1 MFQDSIMSEQKNK
14 KVGITEVVLRDGHQS
29 LLATRFT
36 LADMLPIA
44 RKIDEVGYWSAET
57 WGGATFD
64 ACIRYLNEDP
74 WERLRALKKAMPNT
88 KQQMLLRGQNLVGYK
103 HYSDET
109 VSLFIQK
116 ASDNGVD
123 VFRIFDALNDFNNI
137 ELALKEVK
145 ANGKHAQGAMA
156 YTTSPVH
163 NLDTWLDY
171 AKKIEDSGADSVA
184 IKDMA
189 GILKPYDAYEL
200 VTLLKKNLS
209 IPVHMQCHATTGMS
223 TASNLKAIEAGI
235 DNIDTSISSM
245 SMTYGHSPTETL
257 VSMFSGRDQD
267 FDLDINLLG
276 DISDYFRSIREKYS
290 EFEGTLKGVDSSMLT
305 KQVPGGMLSNLE
317 SQLKAINQ
325 EDKLEDVKKEIPLV
339 RADLGYPPLV
349 TPVSQIIGAQSLL
362 NVTETV
368 RYGKL
373 TSETKRLA
381 LGSYGELP
389 GKVKKEILE
398 MASSDRP
405 EEEEEKDVDELKNE
419 FQSICNDNNLPDLS
433 DNLESLLTYILFSN
447 IAVTFFKG
455 RSF

>member
-1 MFQDSIMSEQKNK
+1 MPSKKNQ

-44 RKIDEVGYWSAET
+44 KKLDEVGYWSIES

-64 ACIRYLNEDP
+64 SCIRYLNEDP

-88 KQQMLLRGQNLVGYK
+88 KQQMLLRGKNLVGYK

-116 ASDNGVD
+116 AAENGVD

-137 ELALKEVK
+137 EFAIKQVK
-145 ANGKHAQGAMA
+145 KNGKHAQGAIA

-163 NLDTWLDY
+163 NLSTWLDY
-171 AKKIEDSGADSVA
+171 AKKVEDSGADSFA

-189 GILKPYDAYEL
+189 GILKPYDAFEL
-200 VTLLKKNLS
+200 VTALKENLS
-209 IPVHMQCHATTGMS
+209 IPIHMQCHATTGMS

-245 SMTYGHSPTETL
+245 SMTYGHSATETL
-257 VSMFSGRDQD
+257 VSMFSDREIDLG
-267 FDLDINLLG
+267 LDINLLG
-276 DISDYFRSIREKYS
+276 EISDYFRVIREKYS
-290 EFEGTLKGVDSSMLT
+290 EFEGSLKGVDSSMLI

-325 EDKLEDVKKEIPLV
+325 EDKLEEIKEEIARV
-339 RADLGYPPLV
+339 REDFGFPPLV

-362 NVTETV
+362 NVTEDS
-368 RYGKL
+368 RYGSL
-373 TSETKRLA
+373 TSETKKLV
-381 LGSYGELP
+381 LGAYGELP
-389 GKVKKEILE
+389 GNIGEEIVK
-398 MASSDRP
+398 MASEDPP
-405 EEEEEKDVDELKNE
+405 EKELEKTLNETEKEFKN
-419 FQSICNDNNLPDLS
+419 ICTENDLPDLS
-433 DNLESLLTYILFSN
+433 SNTESLLTYALFSN
-447 IAVTFFKG
+447 IAVKFFKE
-455 RSF
+455 RDFK

>member
-1 MFQDSIMSEQKNK
+1 MPDKKNQ

-44 RKIDEVGYWSAET
+44 KKLDQVGYWSIES

-64 ACIRYLNEDP
+64 SCIRYLNEDP

-88 KQQMLLRGQNLVGYK
+88 RQQMLLRGQNLVGYK

-116 ASDNGVD
+116 AAENGID

-137 ELALKEVK
+137 EFSIKQVKE
-145 ANGKHAQGAMA
+145 NGKHAQGAMA

-163 NLDTWLDY
+163 NLETWLDY
-171 AKKIEDSGADSVA
+171 AKKVEDSGADSFA

-189 GILKPYDAYEL
+189 GILKPYDAFEL
-200 VTLLKKNLS
+200 VTALKDKLS
-209 IPVHMQCHATTGMS
+209 IPIHMQCHATTGMS

-245 SMTYGHSPTETL
+245 SMTYGHSATETL
-257 VSMFSGRDQD
+257 VSMFSDREADLG
-267 FDLDINLLG
+267 LDINLLG
-276 DISDYFRSIREKYS
+276 DISDYFRVIREKYS
-290 EFEGTLKGVDSSMLT
+290 EFEGSLKGVDSTMLI

-317 SQLKAINQ
+317 SQLKTINQ
-325 EDKLEDVKKEIPLV
+325 QDKLEKVKDEIAKV
-339 RADLGYPPLV
+339 REDFGYPPLV

-362 NVTETV
+362 NVTENSK
-368 RYGKL
+368 YGSL
-373 TSETKRLA
+373 TSETKKLV
-381 LGSYGELP
+381 LGAYGKLP
-389 GKVKKEILE
+389 GKVKEEIVKKASEDPPEQEDERKLE
-398 MASSDRP
+398 EIA
-405 EEEEEKDVDELKNE
+405 EELKT
-419 FQSICNDNNLPDLS
+419 ICSKNNLPDLS
-433 DNLESLLTYILFSN
+433 DNTESLLTYTLFSN
-447 IAVTFFKG
+447 TAVNFFKE
-455 RSF
+455 RNF

>member
-1 MFQDSIMSEQKNK
+1 MSDKKNQKI
-14 KVGITEVVLRDGHQS
+14 GITEVVLRDGHQS

-44 RKIDEVGYWSAET
+44 KKLDQIGYWSIES

-64 ACIRYLNEDP
+64 ACVRYLKEDP

-103 HYSDET
+103 HYSNET

-116 ASDNGVD
+116 SCENGID

-137 ELALKEVK
+137 EFAIKEVK
-145 ANGKHAQGAMA
+145 ENRRHAQGAMA

-163 NLDTWLDY
+163 DLNTWLDF
-171 AKKIEDSGADSVA
+171 AKKVEDSGADSFA

-189 GILKPYDAYEL
+189 GILKPYDAFEL
-200 VTLLKKNLS
+200 VTALKENLT
-209 IPVHMQCHATTGMS
+209 IPIHMQCHATTGMS

-257 VSMFSGRDQD
+257 VSMFSDQD
-267 FDLDINLLG
+267 NDLGLDINLLG
-276 DISDYFRSIREKYS
+276 EIAEYFRVIREKYS
-290 EFEGTLKGVDSSMLT
+290 EFEGTLKGVDSSMLI

-317 SQLKAINQ
+317 SQLKSINQ
-325 EDKLEDVKKEIPLV
+325 ENKLEEVKNEIPKV
-339 RADLGYPPLV
+339 RKDFGFPPLV

-362 NVTETV
+362 NVTENN
-368 RYGKL
+368 RYATL
-373 TSETKRLA
+373 SSETKNL
-381 LGSYGELP
+381 LMGSYGELP
-389 GKVKKEILE
+389 GKIN
-398 MASSDRP
+398 R
-405 EEEEEKDVDELKNE
+405 ELKEKCLEEQPETEKEKNNVQMKEE
-419 FQSICNDNNLPDLS
+419 FQKLCEENKLPDLS
-433 DNLESLLTYILFSN
+433 NNPESLLTYILFPN
-447 IAVTFFKG
+447 IAINFFKE
-455 RSF
+455 RDF